1 MHTEFVRT
9 YICTYVHTYVCTD
22 MVMTCIVPFYTRG
35 YWCICDSYEMTDT
48 VCTYIVLIVLRVQGL
63 QSVFDN
69 AVVGRLDG
77 NSQNLFTAL
86 NNAYNVSALFSV

>member
-1 MHTEFVRT
+1 M
-9 YICTYVHTYVCTD
+9 Y
-22 MVMTCIVPFYTRG
+22 
-35 YWCICDSYEMTDT
+35 DSYEMTDT
-48 VCTYIVLIVLRVQGL
+48 VRTYIVLRVQGL

>member
-1 MHTEFVRT
+1 M
-9 YICTYVHTYVCTD
+9 
-22 MVMTCIVPFYTRG
+22 
-35 YWCICDSYEMTDT
+35 
-48 VCTYIVLIVLRVQGL
+48 YIVLIVLRVQGL

-86 NNAYNVSALFSV
+86 NNAYNVSAPFSV